1 MKILKNRYVV
11 GTACIVLGL
20 LIGFV
25 AIPGIQ
31 RGSGNA
37 TVSVI
42 RAKQYISEQSEI
54 MPEMLETVQVPRN
67 SAPKDVLSAL
77 PSGSYAAA
85 PIYAGDYLT
94 KSKLAG
100 ESSALNGM
108 EKASAKGLRVVSV
121 TLPSLASGVS
131 GRLEP
136 GDIVSVLSFSRS
148 SGSVTPGDASASAV
162 ALVPELQYLEV
173 AMIST
178 ADGADALVQ
187 SSPSEENKNAL
198 PVTISF
204 FATEDQARLLADLE
218 QTGILHLVFVARGD
232 DAAAYLSDDLRVLK

>member
-67 SAPKDVLSAL
+67 SAPKDILSAL

-85 PIYAGDYLT
+85 PVSYTHLDVYKRQGCFWAGC
-94 KSKLAG
+94 
-100 ESSALNGM
+100 
-108 EKASAKGLRVVSV
+108 
-121 TLPSLASGVS
+121 SGKQ
-131 GRLEP
+131 GRP
-136 GDIVSVLSFSRS
+136 
-148 SGSVTPGDASASAV
+148 
-162 ALVPELQYLEV
+162 
-173 AMIST
+173 
-178 ADGADALVQ
+178 
-187 SSPSEENKNAL
+187 
-198 PVTISF
+198 
-204 FATEDQARLLADLE
+204 
-218 QTGILHLVFVARGD
+218 
-232 DAAAYLSDDLRVLK
+232 